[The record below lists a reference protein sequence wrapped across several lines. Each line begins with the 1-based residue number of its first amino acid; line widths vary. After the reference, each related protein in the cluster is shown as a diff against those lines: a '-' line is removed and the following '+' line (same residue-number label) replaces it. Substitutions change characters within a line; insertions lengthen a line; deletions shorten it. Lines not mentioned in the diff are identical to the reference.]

1 MTIIAHWICIRKDSV
16 RPHAV
21 LSDIFRSRDVKRG
34 RGQALEVEAE
44 AKFIEVEPQP
54 THVWQKVSPLQSSQ
68 KMASID

>member
-21 LSDIFRSRDVKRG
+21 LSDISRTRDVKRG

-44 AKFIEVEPQP
+44 AKVIEVEPQP
-54 THVWQKVSPLQSSQ
+54 THV
-68 KMASID
+68 